1 LLNFEEAAG
10 TFYDY
15 TAYEREVLHLL
26 ASIRWAC
33 CLMATAVAGG
43 AVPFVILAL
52 LGYWSPA
59 AGRGPAFFVLVCFR

>member
-1 LLNFEEAAG
+1 MLNFEEAAVI
-10 TFYDY
+10 FHDY

-33 CLMATAVAGG
+33 WLMATAVAGG

-52 LGYWSPA
+52 LGYRAPV
-59 AGRGPAFFVLVCFR
+59 AG